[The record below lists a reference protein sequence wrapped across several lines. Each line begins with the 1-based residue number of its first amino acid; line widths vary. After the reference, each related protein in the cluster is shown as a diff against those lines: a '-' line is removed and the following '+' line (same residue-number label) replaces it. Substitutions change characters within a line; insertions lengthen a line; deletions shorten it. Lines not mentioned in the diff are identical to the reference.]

1 MILDLHRQGLS
12 VSAISRQLGI
22 DRKTVRCY
30 IARGL
35 EPPKYKPRVPQ
46 PGIIDPFR
54 PYLAERITSFPALTA
69 RRLWRE
75 LKDRGYRGGYTVLKE
90 AVRELRPP
98 RSPAFE
104 VRFETAPGEQA
115 QVDLAY
121 FEVVFTDEPGVKR
134 IVWLFS
140 MVLGFSRLIWCRFV
154 MHQHL
159 QTVLRCHIAA
169 LEALGGAPRE
179 ILYDRMKT
187 AATGSAANALVVTN
201 RGPAVPSRHERLP
214 P

>member
-1 MILDLHRQGLS
+1 VVKLGELVMILDLHRQGLS

-22 DRKTVRCY
+22 DRKTVRRY

-35 EPPKYKPRVPQ
+35 EPPKYKPRVSQ
-46 PGIIDPFR
+46 ARVIDPFR
-54 PYLAERITSFPALTA
+54 PYLSERITSFPALTA

-98 RSPAFE
+98 RTPAFE

-115 QVDLAY
+115 QVDLAH

-154 MHQHL
+154 ISC
-159 QTVLRCHIAA
+159 TRISRRCYAA
-169 LEALGGAPRE
+169 
-179 ILYDRMKT
+179 ILPPWKR
-187 AATGSAANALVVTN
+187 SAAYRARSSTI
-201 RGPAVPSRHERLP
+201 A
-214 P
+214 

>member
-1 MILDLHRQGLS
+1 MVKLGELVMILDLHRQGLS

-35 EPPKYKPRVPQ
+35 EPPKYKPRVPR
-46 PGIIDPFR
+46 PGFIDPFR
-54 PYLAERITSFPALTA
+54 PYLAERLTSFPALTA

-98 RSPAFE
+98 RTPAFE

-115 QVDLAY
+115 QVDLAH

-134 IVWLFS
+134 ICPS
-140 MVLGFSRLIWCRFV
+140 S
-154 MHQHL
+154 
-159 QTVLRCHIAA
+159 
-169 LEALGGAPRE
+169 E
-179 ILYDRMKT
+179 ILRQE
-187 AATGSAANALVVTN
+187 AS
-201 RGPAVPSRHERLP
+201 
-214 P
+214 